1 MISYVNTVFVSN
13 TNNPDV
19 IEASALKG
27 AKDTI
32 AENAGKF
39 VFEKKDG
46 LFRIGLVKDGVIR
59 VHGAKTETY
68 TNIVKWSNW
77 IDKNYIKSAKFM
89 LADAYGK
96 NTKLAEED
104 TVTIDF
110 NGAFTDDKNEFAQ
123 GNRRIIVRLTFK
135 DMPTRFRKWTESYE
149 YLTKKGDTADDVA
162 KAFATMI
169 NDQYKR
175 ARVDA
180 KAGTNASAEAEDAKG
195 KLILTAM
202 PYDDDNSVDT
212 INVAN
217 KVRFNANVYYTNPQ
231 AAGFASKNKYFPTGL
246 TINKKEG
253 YNDPMS
259 AKNVRDRE
267 AQAMGYEGILNR
279 GCCTWPIIKPAMTT
293 DLSKKYDGITIEFE
307 NKYRAA
313 DDIQRHTKQSIEIYI
328 AAAETPA
335 ETDITTLKTKLE
347 TAEDKGGAGIKLE
360 EIAYKAA

>member
-1 MISYVNTVFVSN
+1 MISYVNTVFVSK
-13 TNNPDV
+13 TNNPSV

-27 AKDTI
+27 ASDTTL

-39 VFEKKDG
+39 VFDEKNG
-46 LFRIGLVKDGVIR
+46 LFRIGFVKDGVLR

-68 TNIVKWSNW
+68 ANIVKWSNW
-77 IDKNYIKSAKFM
+77 IDKNYIKSATFM
-89 LADAYGK
+89 LADAYK
-96 NTKLAEED
+96 ANTNLAKED
-104 TVTIDF
+104 TITIDF
-110 NGAFTDDKNEFAQ
+110 TGCDDNDPNEFAQ
-123 GNRRIIVRLTFK
+123 GNRRIVVRLTFK

-149 YLTKKGDTADDVA
+149 YITKPGDKAEQIA
-162 KAFATMI
+162 KAFATI
-169 NDQYKR
+169 ITDQYKR

-180 KAGTNASAEAEDAKG
+180 KAAAGVLT
-195 KLILTAM
+195 LTAM

-231 AAGFASKNKYFPTGL
+231 AAGFASDNKYFPTNL

-307 NKYRAA
+307 TKYRAA
-313 DDIQRHTKQSIEIYI
+313 DDIQRHTKQTIEIYVPASEI
-328 AAAETPA
+328 PA
-335 ETDITTLKTKLE
+335 EGDIDNLKAEFTK
-347 TAEDKGGAGIKLE
+347 AGVNLN
-360 EIAYKAA
+360 EIAYNAA

>member
-1 MISYVNTVFVSN
+1 MITYVNTVFVSN
-13 TNNPDV
+13 TNNPAV
-19 IEASALKG
+19 IEASALNG

-39 VFEKKDG
+39 VFEKNNDG
-46 LFRIGLVKDGVIR
+46 LFRIGLVKDGVLR

-68 TNIVKWSNW
+68 ANIVKWSNW
-77 IDKNYIKSAKFM
+77 IDKNYIKSATFM
-89 LADAYGK
+89 LADAYKK
-96 NTKLAEED
+96 NIKLAKED

-110 NGAFTDDKNEFAQ
+110 TGCDDNDLNEFAR
-123 GNRRIIVRLTFK
+123 GNRRIVVRLTFK

-149 YLTKKGDTADDVA
+149 YVTKPGDKAEQIA
-162 KAFATMI
+162 KAFAAMI

-180 KAGTNASAEAEDAKG
+180 AADTGVLT
-195 KLILTAM
+195 LTAM

-307 NKYRAA
+307 TKYRAA
-313 DDIQRHTKQSIEIYI
+313 DDIQRHTKQSIEIYVP
-328 AAAETPA
+328 AAETPA
-335 ETDITTLKTKLE
+335 ETDIAALKAKFTEFEVNLK
-347 TAEDKGGAGIKLE
+347 
-360 EIAYKAA
+360 EIAHKAA

>member
-1 MISYVNTVFVSN
+1 MISYVNTVFVSK
-13 TNNPDV
+13 TNNPSV

-27 AKDTI
+27 ASDTTL

-39 VFEKKDG
+39 VFDEKNG
-46 LFRIGLVKDGVIR
+46 LFRIGFVKDGVLR
-59 VHGAKTETY
+59 VHGTKTKTY
-68 TNIVKWSNW
+68 ANIVKWSNW
-77 IDKNYIKSAKFM
+77 IDKNCIKSATFM
-89 LADAYGK
+89 LADAYAK
-96 NTKLAEED
+96 NTNLAKED
-104 TVTIDF
+104 TITIDF
-110 NGAFTDDKNEFAQ
+110 TGCDDNDPNEFAQ
-123 GNRRIIVRLTFK
+123 GNRRIVVRLTFK

-149 YLTKKGDTADDVA
+149 YVTKPGDKAEQIA
-162 KAFATMI
+162 EAFATI
-169 NDQYKR
+169 ITDQYKR

-180 KAGTNASAEAEDAKG
+180 KAAAGVLT
-195 KLILTAM
+195 LTAM

-231 AAGFASKNKYFPTGL
+231 AAGFASDNKYFPTGL

-307 NKYRAA
+307 TKYRAA
-313 DDIQRHTKQSIEIYI
+313 DDIQRHTKQTIEIYVPASEI
-328 AAAETPA
+328 PA
-335 ETDITTLKTKLE
+335 EGDISNLKAEFTK
-347 TAEDKGGAGIKLE
+347 AGVNLK
-360 EIAYKAA
+360 EIAYNAA

>member
-1 MISYVNTVFVSN
+1 MISYVNTVFVSK
-13 TNNPDV
+13 TNNPSV

-27 AKDTI
+27 ASDTTL

-39 VFEKKDG
+39 VFDEKNG
-46 LFRIGLVKDGVIR
+46 LFRIGFVKDGVLR

-68 TNIVKWSNW
+68 ANIVKWSNW
-77 IDKNYIKSAKFM
+77 IDKNYIKSATFM
-89 LADAYGK
+89 LADAYK
-96 NTKLAEED
+96 ANTNLAKED
-104 TVTIDF
+104 TITINF

-123 GNRRIIVRLTFK
+123 GNRRIVVRLTFK

-149 YLTKKGDTADDVA
+149 YITKKGDTANDVA
-162 KAFATMI
+162 EAFATI
-169 NDQYKR
+169 ITDQYKR

-180 KAGTNASAEAEDAKG
+180 KAAAGVLT
-195 KLILTAM
+195 LTAM

-231 AAGFASKNKYFPTGL
+231 AAGFASDNKYFPTGL

-307 NKYRAA
+307 TKYRAA
-313 DDIQRHTKQSIEIYI
+313 DDIQRHTKQTVEIYVPASEI
-328 AAAETPA
+328 PA
-335 ETDITTLKTKLE
+335 EGDISNLKAEFTKV
-347 TAEDKGGAGIKLE
+347 GVNLE

>member
-1 MISYVNTVFVSN
+1 MISYVNTVFVSK
-13 TNNPDV
+13 TNNPSV
-19 IEASALKG
+19 IKASALKG
-27 AKDTI
+27 ASDTTL

-39 VFEKKDG
+39 VFDKKNG
-46 LFRIGLVKDGVIR
+46 LFRIGFVKDGVLR
-59 VHGAKTETY
+59 VHGTKTETY
-68 TNIVKWSNW
+68 ANIVKWSNW
-77 IDKNYIKSAKFM
+77 IDKNYIKSATFM
-89 LADAYGK
+89 LADAYKK
-96 NTKLAEED
+96 NTNLAKED
-104 TVTIDF
+104 TITI
-110 NGAFTDDKNEFAQ
+110 NFTGCDDNDPNEFAQ
-123 GNRRIIVRLTFK
+123 GNRRIVVRLTFK

-149 YLTKKGDTADDVA
+149 YVTKPGDKAEQIA
-162 KAFATMI
+162 KAFASIIT
-169 NDQYKR
+169 DQYKR

-180 KAGTNASAEAEDAKG
+180 KAAAGVLT
-195 KLILTAM
+195 LTAM

-231 AAGFASKNKYFPTGL
+231 AAGFASDNKYFPTGL

-307 NKYRAA
+307 TKYRAA
-313 DDIQRHTKQSIEIYI
+313 DDIQRHTKQTVEIYVPASEI
-328 AAAETPA
+328 PA
-335 ETDITTLKTKLE
+335 ETDITALKAEFTKV
-347 TAEDKGGAGIKLE
+347 GVNLE

>member
-1 MISYVNTVFVSN
+1 MISYVNTVFVSK
-13 TNNPDV
+13 TNNPSV
-19 IEASALKG
+19 IKASALKG
-27 AKDTI
+27 ASDTTL

-39 VFEKKDG
+39 VFDEKNG
-46 LFRIGLVKDGVIR
+46 LFRIGFVKDGVLR
-59 VHGAKTETY
+59 VHGTKTETY
-68 TNIVKWSNW
+68 ANIVKWSNW
-77 IDKNYIKSAKFM
+77 IDKNCIKSATFM
-89 LADAYGK
+89 LADAYAK
-96 NTKLAEED
+96 NTNLAKED
-104 TVTIDF
+104 TITI
-110 NGAFTDDKNEFAQ
+110 NFTGCDDNDPNEFAQ
-123 GNRRIIVRLTFK
+123 GNRRIVVRLTFK

-149 YLTKKGDTADDVA
+149 YITKPGDKAEQIA
-162 KAFATMI
+162 KAFASIIT
-169 NDQYKR
+169 DQYKR

-180 KAGTNASAEAEDAKG
+180 KAAAGVLT
-195 KLILTAM
+195 LTAM

-231 AAGFASKNKYFPTGL
+231 AAGFASDNKYFPTGL

-307 NKYRAA
+307 TKYRAA
-313 DDIQRHTKQSIEIYI
+313 DDIQRHTKQTVEIYVPASEI
-328 AAAETPA
+328 PA
-335 ETDITTLKTKLE
+335 ETDITALKAEFTK
-347 TAEDKGGAGIKLE
+347 AGVNLK

>member
-1 MISYVNTVFVSN
+1 MISYVNTVFVSK
-13 TNNPDV
+13 TNNPSV

-27 AKDTI
+27 ASDITL

-39 VFEKKDG
+39 VFYEKNG
-46 LFRIGLVKDGVIR
+46 LFRIGFVKDGVLR
-59 VHGAKTETY
+59 VHGTKTETY
-68 TNIVKWSNW
+68 ANIVKWSNW
-77 IDKNYIKSAKFM
+77 IDKNYIKSATFM
-89 LADAYGK
+89 LADAYKK
-96 NTKLAEED
+96 NTNLAKED
-104 TVTIDF
+104 TITIDF
-110 NGAFTDDKNEFAQ
+110 TGCDDNDPNEFAQ
-123 GNRRIIVRLTFK
+123 GNRRIVVRLTFK

-149 YLTKKGDTADDVA
+149 YITKPGDKAEQIA
-162 KAFATMI
+162 KAFAAIIT
-169 NDQYKR
+169 DQYKR

-180 KAGTNASAEAEDAKG
+180 KAAAGVLT
-195 KLILTAM
+195 LTAM

-231 AAGFASKNKYFPTGL
+231 AAGFASDNKYFPTGL

-279 GCCTWPIIKPAMTT
+279 GCGTWPIVKPAMTT

-307 NKYRAA
+307 TKYRAA
-313 DDIQRHTKQSIEIYI
+313 DDIQRHTKQTIEIYVPASEI
-328 AAAETPA
+328 PA
-335 ETDITTLKTKLE
+335 EGDISNLK
-347 TAEDKGGAGIKLE
+347 AEFTNAGVNLK

>member
-1 MISYVNTVFVSN
+1 MITYVNTVFVSN
-13 TNNPDV
+13 TNNPAV

-27 AKDTI
+27 ASDTTL
-32 AENAGKF
+32 AENVGKF

-46 LFRIGLVKDGVIR
+46 LFRIGLVKDGILR
-59 VHGAKTETY
+59 VHGAKTKTY
-68 TNIVKWSNW
+68 ANIVKWSNW

-89 LADAYGK
+89 LADAYKK

-104 TVTIDF
+104 TVTINF
-110 NGAFTDDKNEFAQ
+110 TNCFKKTVNGSPVEIDPNEFAQ
-123 GNRRIIVRLTFK
+123 GNRRIVVRLTFK

-149 YLTKKGDTADDVA
+149 YVTKPGDKA
-162 KAFATMI
+162 KEISEAFAAMI

-180 KAGTNASAEAEDAKG
+180 VAADGVLT
-195 KLILTAM
+195 LTAM

-217 KVRFNANVYYTNPQ
+217 KVRFTANVYYTNPQ
-231 AAGFASKNKYFPTGL
+231 AAGFASKNKYFPIGL
-246 TINKKEG
+246 TIGKKEG

-279 GCCTWPIIKPAMTT
+279 DCCTSPVIKPAMTT
-293 DLSKKYDGITIEFE
+293 NLSKKYDGITIEFE

-313 DDIQRHTKQSIEIYI
+313 DDIQRHTKQSIEIYV
-328 AAAETPA
+328 AASETPV
-335 ETDITTLKTKLE
+335 ENDIKNLK
-347 TAEDKGGAGIKLE
+347 DKFTENGVNLE

>member
-1 MISYVNTVFVSN
+1 MITYVNTVFVSN
-13 TNNPDV
+13 TNNPAV
-19 IEASALKG
+19 IEGTKTLKG
-27 AKDTI
+27 DKSNVAG
-32 AENAGKF
+32 NVGKF
-39 VFEKKDG
+39 VFDKKDD
-46 LFRIGLVKDGVIR
+46 LFRIGLVKDGVLR

-68 TNIVKWSNW
+68 ANIVKWSNW
-77 IDKNYIKSAKFM
+77 IDKNYIKSATFM
-89 LADAYGK
+89 LADAYKK

-104 TVTIDF
+104 TITIDF
-110 NGAFTDDKNEFAQ
+110 TGCDDNDPNEFAH
-123 GNRRIIVRLTFK
+123 GNRRIVVRLTFK

-149 YLTKKGDTADDVA
+149 YVTKPGDKAEQIA
-162 KAFATMI
+162 NAFAAIIT
-169 NDQYKR
+169 DQYKR

-180 KAGTNASAEAEDAKG
+180 KAAAGVLT
-195 KLILTAM
+195 LTAM
-202 PYDDDNSVDT
+202 PYDDDNNIDT

-231 AAGFASKNKYFPTGL
+231 AAGFASDNKYFPTGL

-279 GCCTWPIIKPAMTT
+279 GCCTWPIIKPAMAT

-307 NKYRAA
+307 TKYRAA
-313 DDIQRHTKQSIEIYI
+313 DDIQRHTKQTIEIYVP
-328 AAAETPA
+328 AAETPA
-335 ETDITTLKTKLE
+335 ETDITALKAEFTKV
-347 TAEDKGGAGIKLE
+347 GVNLE

>member
-1 MISYVNTVFVSN
+1 MISYVNTVFVSK
-13 TNNPDV
+13 TNNPSV

-27 AKDTI
+27 ASDTTL

-39 VFEKKDG
+39 VFDEKNG
-46 LFRIGLVKDGVIR
+46 LFRIGFVKDGVLR

-68 TNIVKWSNW
+68 ANIVKWSNW
-77 IDKNYIKSAKFM
+77 IDKNCIKSATFM
-89 LADAYGK
+89 LADAYAK
-96 NTKLAEED
+96 NTNLAKED
-104 TVTIDF
+104 TITIDF
-110 NGAFTDDKNEFAQ
+110 TGCDDNDPNEFAQ
-123 GNRRIIVRLTFK
+123 GNRRIVVRLTFK

-149 YLTKKGDTADDVA
+149 YITKPGDKAEQIA
-162 KAFATMI
+162 KAFATI
-169 NDQYKR
+169 ITDQYKR

-180 KAGTNASAEAEDAKG
+180 KAAAGVLT
-195 KLILTAM
+195 LTAM

-231 AAGFASKNKYFPTGL
+231 AAGFASDNKYFPTGL

-307 NKYRAA
+307 TKYRAA
-313 DDIQRHTKQSIEIYI
+313 DDIQRHTKQTVEIYVPASEI
-328 AAAETPA
+328 PA
-335 ETDITTLKTKLE
+335 EGDISNLKAEFTK
-347 TAEDKGGAGIKLE
+347 AGVNLK
-360 EIAYKAA
+360 EIAYNAA

>member
-1 MISYVNTVFVSN
+1 MISYVNTVFVSK
-13 TNNPDV
+13 TNNPSV

-27 AKDTI
+27 ASDTTL

-39 VFEKKDG
+39 VFDEKNG
-46 LFRIGLVKDGVIR
+46 LFRIGFVKDGVLR
-59 VHGAKTETY
+59 VHGTKTETY
-68 TNIVKWSNW
+68 ANIVKWSNW
-77 IDKNYIKSAKFM
+77 IDKNCIKSATFM
-89 LADAYGK
+89 LADAYAK
-96 NTKLAEED
+96 NTNLAKED
-104 TVTIDF
+104 TITIDF
-110 NGAFTDDKNEFAQ
+110 TGCDDNDPNEFAQ
-123 GNRRIIVRLTFK
+123 GNRRIVVRLTFK

-149 YLTKKGDTADDVA
+149 YVTKPGDKAEQIA
-162 KAFATMI
+162 KAFATI
-169 NDQYKR
+169 ITDQYKR

-180 KAGTNASAEAEDAKG
+180 KAAAGVLT
-195 KLILTAM
+195 LTAM

-231 AAGFASKNKYFPTGL
+231 AAGFASDNKYFPTGL

-307 NKYRAA
+307 TKYRAA
-313 DDIQRHTKQSIEIYI
+313 DDIQRHTKQTVEIYVPASEI
-328 AAAETPA
+328 PA
-335 ETDITTLKTKLE
+335 ETDITALKAEFTKV
-347 TAEDKGGAGIKLE
+347 GVNLE

>member
-1 MISYVNTVFVSN
+1 MITYVNTVFVSN
-13 TNNPDV
+13 TNNPGV
-19 IEASALKG
+19 IEGTKTLKG
-27 AKDTI
+27 AETNV
-32 AENAGKF
+32 AGNVGKF
-39 VFEKKDG
+39 VFDKKDD
-46 LFRIGLVKDGVIR
+46 LFRIGLVKDGVLR

-77 IDKNYIKSAKFM
+77 IDKNYIKSATFM
-89 LADAYGK
+89 LADAYKK

-104 TVTIDF
+104 TITIDF
-110 NGAFTDDKNEFAQ
+110 TGCDDNDPNEFAH
-123 GNRRIIVRLTFK
+123 GNRRIVVRLTFK

-149 YLTKKGDTADDVA
+149 YVTKPGDKAEQIA
-162 KAFATMI
+162 NAFAAIIT
-169 NDQYKR
+169 DQYKR

-180 KAGTNASAEAEDAKG
+180 KAAAGVLT
-195 KLILTAM
+195 LTAM

-231 AAGFASKNKYFPTGL
+231 AAGFASENKYFPTGL

-279 GCCTWPIIKPAMTT
+279 GCCTWPIIKPAMAT

-307 NKYRAA
+307 TKYRAA
-313 DDIQRHTKQSIEIYI
+313 DDIQRHTKQTVEIYVPV
-328 AAAETPA
+328 AETPA
-335 ETDITTLKTKLE
+335 ETDITALKAEFTKV
-347 TAEDKGGAGIKLE
+347 GVNLE

>member
-1 MISYVNTVFVSN
+1 MITYVNTVFVSN
-13 TNNPDV
+13 TNNPGV
-19 IEASALKG
+19 IEGTKTLKG
-27 AKDTI
+27 ASDTTL

-39 VFEKKDG
+39 VFDEKDG
-46 LFRIGLVKDGVIR
+46 LFRIGFVKDGVLR

-68 TNIVKWSNW
+68 ANIVKWSNW
-77 IDKNYIKSAKFM
+77 IDKNCIKSATFM
-89 LADAYGK
+89 LADAYKK

-110 NGAFTDDKNEFAQ
+110 TGCDDNDPNEFAR
-123 GNRRIIVRLTFK
+123 GNRRIVVRLTFK

-149 YLTKKGDTADDVA
+149 YVTKPGDTSAEIA
-162 KAFATMI
+162 KAFAKTI

-175 ARVDA
+175 ARVEAD
-180 KAGTNASAEAEDAKG
+180 GTTTAG
-195 KLILTAM
+195 KLVLTAM

-212 INVAN
+212 LNVAN

-267 AQAMGYEGILNR
+267 AQAMGYEGVLNR
-279 GCCTWPIIKPAMTT
+279 GCCTWPIVKPAMTT

-307 NKYRAA
+307 TKYRAA
-313 DDIQRHTKQSIEIYI
+313 DDIQRHTKQTVEIYVP
-328 AAAETPA
+328 AAETPA
-335 ETDITTLKTKLE
+335 ETDITALKAEFTKV
-347 TAEDKGGAGIKLE
+347 GVNLE

>member
-1 MISYVNTVFVSN
+1 MITYVNTVFVSN
-13 TNNPDV
+13 TNNPAV
-19 IEASALKG
+19 IEGTKTLKG
-27 AKDTI
+27 TETNVAG
-32 AENAGKF
+32 NVGKF
-39 VFEKKDG
+39 VFEKNEKNSDE
-46 LFRIGLVKDGVIR
+46 FRIGFVKDGVLR

-68 TNIVKWSNW
+68 ANIVKWSNW
-77 IDKNYIKSAKFM
+77 IDKNYIKSATFM
-89 LADAYGK
+89 LADAYKK

-104 TVTIDF
+104 TITIDF
-110 NGAFTDDKNEFAQ
+110 TGCDDNDPNEFAH
-123 GNRRIIVRLTFK
+123 GNRRIVVRLTFK

-149 YLTKKGDTADDVA
+149 YVTKPGDKAEQIA
-162 KAFATMI
+162 NAFAKIIT
-169 NDQYKR
+169 DQYKR

-180 KAGTNASAEAEDAKG
+180 KAAAGVLT
-195 KLILTAM
+195 LTAM

-212 INVAN
+212 LNVAN

-231 AAGFASKNKYFPTGL
+231 AAGFASENKYFPTGL

-307 NKYRAA
+307 TKYHAA
-313 DDIQRHTKQSIEIYI
+313 DDIQRHTKQTVEIYVS
-328 AAAETPA
+328 AAETPA
-335 ETDITTLKTKLE
+335 ETDITALKAEFTKV
-347 TAEDKGGAGIKLE
+347 GVNLE

>member
-1 MISYVNTVFVSN
+1 MISYVNTVFVSK
-13 TNNPDV
+13 TNNPSV

-27 AKDTI
+27 ASDTTL

-39 VFEKKDG
+39 VFDEKNG
-46 LFRIGLVKDGVIR
+46 LFRIGFVKDGVLR
-59 VHGAKTETY
+59 VHGTKTETY
-68 TNIVKWSNW
+68 ANIVKWSNW
-77 IDKNYIKSAKFM
+77 IDKNCIKSATFM
-89 LADAYGK
+89 LADAYAK
-96 NTKLAEED
+96 NTNLAKED
-104 TVTIDF
+104 TITINF

-123 GNRRIIVRLTFK
+123 GNRRIVVRLTFK

-149 YLTKKGDTADDVA
+149 YITKKGDTANDVA
-162 KAFATMI
+162 EAFATI
-169 NDQYKR
+169 ITDQYKR

-180 KAGTNASAEAEDAKG
+180 KAAAGVLT
-195 KLILTAM
+195 LTAM

-231 AAGFASKNKYFPTGL
+231 AAGFASDNKYFPTGL

-307 NKYRAA
+307 TKYRAA
-313 DDIQRHTKQSIEIYI
+313 DDIQRHTKQTIEIYVPASEI
-328 AAAETPA
+328 PA
-335 ETDITTLKTKLE
+335 EGDISNLKAEFTK
-347 TAEDKGGAGIKLE
+347 AGVNLN

>member
-1 MISYVNTVFVSN
+1 MISYVNTVFVSK
-13 TNNPDV
+13 TNNPSI

-27 AKDTI
+27 ASDTI
-32 AENAGKF
+32 LAENAGKF
-39 VFEKKDG
+39 VFDEKNG
-46 LFRIGLVKDGVIR
+46 LFRIGFVKDGVLR
-59 VHGAKTETY
+59 VHGTKTETY
-68 TNIVKWSNW
+68 ANIVKWSNW
-77 IDKNYIKSAKFM
+77 IDKNCIKSATFM
-89 LADAYGK
+89 LADAYAK
-96 NTKLAEED
+96 NTNLAKED
-104 TVTIDF
+104 TITIDF
-110 NGAFTDDKNEFAQ
+110 TGCDDNDPNEFAQ
-123 GNRRIIVRLTFK
+123 GNRRIVVRLTFK

-149 YLTKKGDTADDVA
+149 YITKPGDKAEQIA
-162 KAFATMI
+162 KAFATI
-169 NDQYKR
+169 ITDQYKR

-180 KAGTNASAEAEDAKG
+180 KAAAGVLT
-195 KLILTAM
+195 LTAM

-231 AAGFASKNKYFPTGL
+231 AAGFASDNKYFPTGL

-307 NKYRAA
+307 TKYRAA
-313 DDIQRHTKQSIEIYI
+313 DDIQRHTKQTIEIYVP
-328 AAAETPA
+328 ASEMPA
-335 ETDITTLKTKLE
+335 EGDISNLKAKFTK
-347 TAEDKGGAGIKLE
+347 AGVNLK
-360 EIAYKAA
+360 EIAYNAA

>member
-1 MISYVNTVFVSN
+1 MITYVNTVFVSN
-13 TNNPDV
+13 TNNPAV

-27 AKDTI
+27 ASDTTL
-32 AENAGKF
+32 AENVGKF

-46 LFRIGLVKDGVIR
+46 LFRIGLIKDGILR
-59 VHGAKTETY
+59 VHGAKTKTY
-68 TNIVKWSNW
+68 ANIVKWSNW

-89 LADAYGK
+89 LADAYKK

-104 TVTIDF
+104 TVTI
-110 NGAFTDDKNEFAQ
+110 NFTNCFFKKTANESPVEIDPNEFAQ
-123 GNRRIIVRLTFK
+123 GNRRIVVRLTFK

-149 YLTKKGDTADDVA
+149 YVTKPGDKA
-162 KAFATMI
+162 KEISEAFAAMI

-180 KAGTNASAEAEDAKG
+180 VAADGVLT
-195 KLILTAM
+195 LTAM

-217 KVRFNANVYYTNPQ
+217 KVRFTANVYYTNPQ
-231 AAGFASKNKYFPTGL
+231 AAGFASKNKYFPIGL
-246 TINKKEG
+246 TIGKKEG

-279 GCCTWPIIKPAMTT
+279 DCCTSPVIKPAMITN
-293 DLSKKYDGITIEFE
+293 LSKKYDGITIEFE

-313 DDIQRHTKQSIEIYI
+313 DDIQRHTKQSIEIYV
-328 AAAETPA
+328 AASETPV
-335 ETDITTLKTKLE
+335 ENDIKNLKAKFTE
-347 TAEDKGGAGIKLE
+347 NGVNLE

>member
-1 MISYVNTVFVSN
+1 MISYVNTVFVSK
-13 TNNPDV
+13 TNNPSV

-27 AKDTI
+27 ASDTTL

-39 VFEKKDG
+39 VFDEKNG
-46 LFRIGLVKDGVIR
+46 LFRIGFVKDGVLR
-59 VHGAKTETY
+59 VHGTKTETY
-68 TNIVKWSNW
+68 ANIVKWSNW
-77 IDKNYIKSAKFM
+77 IDKNCIKSATFM
-89 LADAYGK
+89 LADAYAK
-96 NTKLAEED
+96 NTNLAKED
-104 TVTIDF
+104 TITIDF
-110 NGAFTDDKNEFAQ
+110 TGCDNNDPNEFAQ
-123 GNRRIIVRLTFK
+123 GNRRIVVRLTFK

-149 YLTKKGDTADDVA
+149 YVTKPGDKAEQIA
-162 KAFATMI
+162 KAFATI
-169 NDQYKR
+169 ITDQYKR

-180 KAGTNASAEAEDAKG
+180 KAAAGILT
-195 KLILTAM
+195 LTAM

-231 AAGFASKNKYFPTGL
+231 AAGFASDNKYFPTGL

-307 NKYRAA
+307 TKYRAA
-313 DDIQRHTKQSIEIYI
+313 DDIQRHTKQTVEIYVPASEI
-328 AAAETPA
+328 PA
-335 ETDITTLKTKLE
+335 ETDITALKAEFTKV
-347 TAEDKGGAGIKLE
+347 GVNLE

>member
-1 MISYVNTVFVSN
+1 MITYVNKVFVSN
-13 TNNPDV
+13 TNNPEV

-27 AKDTI
+27 AKETI

-39 VFEKKDG
+39 VFEKNDG
-46 LFRIGLVKDGVIR
+46 LFRIGLVKDGVLR

-96 NTKLAEED
+96 NTKLAKED
-104 TVTIDF
+104 TVTI
-110 NGAFTDDKNEFAQ
+110 NFTGCDEGDPNEFAR
-123 GNRRIIVRLTFK
+123 GNRRIVVRLTFK

-149 YLTKKGDTADDVA
+149 YVTKPGDKAEQIA
-162 KAFATMI
+162 EAFATMI
-169 NDQYKR
+169 TDQYKR

-180 KAGTNASAEAEDAKG
+180 KAAAGVLT
-195 KLILTAM
+195 LTAM

-246 TINKKEG
+246 KIEKKEG

-307 NKYRAA
+307 TKYRAA
-313 DDIQRHTKQSIEIYI
+313 DDIQRHTKQSIEIYV

-335 ETDITTLKTKLE
+335 EGDIDNLKTKFTE
-347 TAEDKGGAGIKLE
+347 NKVNLE

>member
-1 MISYVNTVFVSN
+1 MITYVNTVFVSN
-13 TNNPDV
+13 TNNPAV

-39 VFEKKDG
+39 VFEKNDDG
-46 LFRIGLVKDGVIR
+46 LFRIGLVKDGVLR

-77 IDKNYIKSAKFM
+77 IDKNYIKSATFM
-89 LADAYGK
+89 LADAYAK
-96 NTKLAEED
+96 NTNLAKED

-110 NGAFTDDKNEFAQ
+110 TGCDKGDPNEFAR
-123 GNRRIIVRLTFK
+123 GNRRIVVRLTFK

-149 YLTKKGDTADDVA
+149 YVTKPGDTSAEIA
-162 KAFATMI
+162 KAFAAMI

-175 ARVDA
+175 ARVEAGVDTVTVDE
-180 KAGTNASAEAEDAKG
+180 KAVAG
-195 KLILTAM
+195 KLVLTAM

-231 AAGFASKNKYFPTGL
+231 AAGFASKNKYFPTCL

-307 NKYRAA
+307 TKYRAA
-313 DDIQRHTKQSIEIYI
+313 DDIQRHTKQAIEIYVP
-328 AAAETPA
+328 AAETPA
-335 ETDITTLKTKLE
+335 DTDIEALKTKLE
-347 TAEDKGGAGIKLE
+347 ATDGGNITLK
-360 EIAYKAA
+360 EIAYKGE

>member
-1 MISYVNTVFVSN
+1 MITYVNTVFVSN
-13 TNNPDV
+13 TNNPAV

-27 AKDTI
+27 ASDTTL
-32 AENAGKF
+32 AENVGKF

-46 LFRIGLVKDGVIR
+46 LFRIGLVKDGILR
-59 VHGAKTETY
+59 VHGAKTKTY
-68 TNIVKWSNW
+68 ANIVKWSNW

-89 LADAYGK
+89 LADAYKK

-104 TVTIDF
+104 TVTI
-110 NGAFTDDKNEFAQ
+110 NFTNCFKKTVNESPVEIDPNEFAQ
-123 GNRRIIVRLTFK
+123 GNRRIVVRLTFK

-149 YLTKKGDTADDVA
+149 YVTKPGDKA
-162 KAFATMI
+162 KEISEAFAAMI

-180 KAGTNASAEAEDAKG
+180 VAADGVLT
-195 KLILTAM
+195 LTAM

-217 KVRFNANVYYTNPQ
+217 KVRFTANVYYTNPQ
-231 AAGFASKNKYFPTGL
+231 AAGFASKNKYFPIGL
-246 TINKKEG
+246 TIGKKEG

-279 GCCTWPIIKPAMTT
+279 DCCTSPVIKPAMTT
-293 DLSKKYDGITIEFE
+293 NLSKKYDGITIEFE

-313 DDIQRHTKQSIEIYI
+313 DDIQRHTKQSIEIYV
-328 AAAETPA
+328 AAAETPV
-335 ETDITTLKTKLE
+335 ENDIKNLKAKFTE
-347 TAEDKGGAGIKLE
+347 NGVNLE

>member
-1 MISYVNTVFVSN
+1 MISYVNTVFVSK
-13 TNNPDV
+13 TNNPSV

-27 AKDTI
+27 ASDTTL

-39 VFEKKDG
+39 VFDEKNG
-46 LFRIGLVKDGVIR
+46 LFRIGFVKDGVLR
-59 VHGAKTETY
+59 VHGTKTETY
-68 TNIVKWSNW
+68 ANIVKWSNW
-77 IDKNYIKSAKFM
+77 IDKNYIKSATFM
-89 LADAYGK
+89 LADAYK
-96 NTKLAEED
+96 ANTNLAKED
-104 TVTIDF
+104 TITINF

-123 GNRRIIVRLTFK
+123 GNRRIVVRLTFK

-149 YLTKKGDTADDVA
+149 YITKKGDTANDVA
-162 KAFATMI
+162 EAFATI
-169 NDQYKR
+169 ITDQYKR

-180 KAGTNASAEAEDAKG
+180 KAAAGVLT
-195 KLILTAM
+195 LTAM

-212 INVAN
+212 LNVAN

-231 AAGFASKNKYFPTGL
+231 AAGFASDNKYFPTGL

-279 GCCTWPIIKPAMTT
+279 GCCTWPIVKPAMTT

-307 NKYRAA
+307 TKYRAA
-313 DDIQRHTKQSIEIYI
+313 DDIQRHTKQTVEIYVPASEI
-328 AAAETPA
+328 PA
-335 ETDITTLKTKLE
+335 EGDIDNLKAEFTK
-347 TAEDKGGAGIKLE
+347 AGVNLK
-360 EIAYKAA
+360 EIAYNAA

>member
-1 MISYVNTVFVSN
+1 MITYVNTVFVSN
-13 TNNPDV
+13 TNNPAV

-32 AENAGKF
+32 AENTGKF
-39 VFEKKDG
+39 VFEKNDDG
-46 LFRIGLVKDGVIR
+46 LFRIGLVKDGVLR

-68 TNIVKWSNW
+68 ANIVKWSNW
-77 IDKNYIKSAKFM
+77 IDKNYIKSATFM
-89 LADAYGK
+89 LADAYKK
-96 NTKLAEED
+96 NTKLAKED
-104 TVTIDF
+104 TITI
-110 NGAFTDDKNEFAQ
+110 NFTGCDEGDPNEFAR
-123 GNRRIIVRLTFK
+123 GNRRIVVRLTFK

-149 YLTKKGDTADDVA
+149 YVTKSGDKAEQIAD
-162 KAFATMI
+162 AFAAMI
-169 NDQYKR
+169 TDQYKR

-180 KAGTNASAEAEDAKG
+180 KAAAGVLT
-195 KLILTAM
+195 LTAM

-307 NKYRAA
+307 TKYRAA
-313 DDIQRHTKQSIEIYI
+313 DDIQRHTKQAIEIYVP
-328 AAAETPA
+328 AAETPA
-335 ETDITTLKTKLE
+335 DTDIEALKTKLE
-347 TAEDKGGAGIKLE
+347 ATDGGNITLK
-360 EIAYKAA
+360 EIAYKGE

>member
-1 MISYVNTVFVSN
+1 MISYVNTVFVSK
-13 TNNPDV
+13 TNNPSV
-19 IEASALKG
+19 IKASALKG
-27 AKDTI
+27 ASDTTL

-39 VFEKKDG
+39 VFDEKNG
-46 LFRIGLVKDGVIR
+46 LFRIGFVKDGVLR

-68 TNIVKWSNW
+68 ANIVKWSNW
-77 IDKNYIKSAKFM
+77 IDKNYIKSATFM
-89 LADAYGK
+89 LADAYKK
-96 NTKLAEED
+96 NTNLAEED
-104 TVTIDF
+104 TITINF

-123 GNRRIIVRLTFK
+123 GNRRIVVRLTFK

-149 YLTKKGDTADDVA
+149 YITKKGDTANDVA
-162 KAFATMI
+162 EAFATI
-169 NDQYKR
+169 ITDQYKR

-180 KAGTNASAEAEDAKG
+180 KAAAGVLT
-195 KLILTAM
+195 LTAM

-231 AAGFASKNKYFPTGL
+231 AAGFASDNKYFPTGL

-307 NKYRAA
+307 TKYRAA
-313 DDIQRHTKQSIEIYI
+313 DDIQRHTKQTIEIYVP
-328 AAAETPA
+328 AAETPA
-335 ETDITTLKTKLE
+335 ETDITALKAEFTKV
-347 TAEDKGGAGIKLE
+347 GVNLE

>member
-1 MISYVNTVFVSN
+1 MITYVNTVFVSN
-13 TNNPDV
+13 TNNPAV
-19 IEASALKG
+19 IEGTKTLKG
-27 AKDTI
+27 NKTNL
-32 AENAGKF
+32 AENVGKF
-39 VFEKKDG
+39 VFEKNEKNSDE
-46 LFRIGLVKDGVIR
+46 FRIGFVKDGVLR

-77 IDKNYIKSAKFM
+77 IDKNYIKSATFM
-89 LADAYGK
+89 LADAYK
-96 NTKLAEED
+96 ANTNLAKED
-104 TVTIDF
+104 TITINF
-110 NGAFTDDKNEFAQ
+110 NGAFTDDKNEFAH
-123 GNRRIIVRLTFK
+123 GNRRIVVRLTFK

-149 YLTKKGDTADDVA
+149 YITKKGDTANDVA
-162 KAFATMI
+162 EAFATI
-169 NDQYKR
+169 ITDQYKR

-180 KAGTNASAEAEDAKG
+180 KAAAGVLT
-195 KLILTAM
+195 LTAM

-231 AAGFASKNKYFPTGL
+231 AAGFASDNKYFPTGL

-279 GCCTWPIIKPAMTT
+279 DCCTDPIIKPAMIT

-307 NKYRAA
+307 TKYRAA
-313 DDIQRHTKQSIEIYI
+313 DDIQRHTKQAIEIYVS
-328 AAAETPA
+328 AAETPV
-335 ETDITTLKTKLE
+335 ENDIKNLK
-347 TAEDKGGAGIKLE
+347 DKFTNVGVNLE

>member
-1 MISYVNTVFVSN
+1 MITYVNTVFVSN

-19 IEASALKG
+19 IEGTKTLKG
-27 AKDTI
+27 AKTDVT
-32 AENAGKF
+32 ENIGKF
-39 VFEKKDG
+39 VFDKKDD
-46 LFRIGLVKDGVIR
+46 LFRIGLVKDGVLR

-77 IDKNYIKSAKFM
+77 IDKNYIKSAHYM
-89 LADAYGK
+89 LADAYK
-96 NTKLAEED
+96 ANTKLAEQD

-169 NDQYKR
+169 TDQYKR
-175 ARVDA
+175 ARVEA
-180 KAGTNASAEAEDAKG
+180 KAGTEDAKG

-202 PYDDDNSVDT
+202 PYDDDNDVNT

-217 KVRFNANVYYTNPQ
+217 KVRFTANVYYTNPQ
-231 AAGFASKNKYFPTGL
+231 AAGFASKNKYFPQGL
-246 TINKKEG
+246 TITKKEG
-253 YNDPMS
+253 YDDPMS
-259 AKNVRDRE
+259 AKHVRDHE

-307 NKYRAA
+307 TKYRAA
-313 DDIQRHTKQSIEIYI
+313 DDIQRHTKQTVEIYV

-335 ETDITTLKTKLE
+335 ADDINNITTKIFAKN
-347 TAEDKGGAGIKLE
+347 KSGVILE
-360 EIAYKAA
+360 EIAYKGE

>member
-1 MISYVNTVFVSN
+1 MISYVNTVFVSK
-13 TNNPDV
+13 TNNPSV

-27 AKDTI
+27 ASDTTL

-39 VFEKKDG
+39 VFDEKNG
-46 LFRIGLVKDGVIR
+46 LFRIGFVKDGVLR
-59 VHGAKTETY
+59 VHGTKTETY
-68 TNIVKWSNW
+68 ANIVKWSNW
-77 IDKNYIKSAKFM
+77 IDKNCIKSATFM
-89 LADAYGK
+89 LADAYAK
-96 NTKLAEED
+96 NTNLAKED
-104 TVTIDF
+104 TITIDF
-110 NGAFTDDKNEFAQ
+110 TGCDDNDPNEFAQ
-123 GNRRIIVRLTFK
+123 GNRRIVVRLTFK

-149 YLTKKGDTADDVA
+149 YITKPGDKAEQIA
-162 KAFATMI
+162 EAFATI
-169 NDQYKR
+169 ITDQYKR

-180 KAGTNASAEAEDAKG
+180 KSTAGVLT
-195 KLILTAM
+195 LTAM

-231 AAGFASKNKYFPTGL
+231 AAGFASDNKYFPTGL

-307 NKYRAA
+307 TKYRAA
-313 DDIQRHTKQSIEIYI
+313 DDIQRHTKQTVEIYVPASEI
-328 AAAETPA
+328 PA
-335 ETDITTLKTKLE
+335 EGDISNLKAEFTK
-347 TAEDKGGAGIKLE
+347 AGVNLK
-360 EIAYKAA
+360 EIAYNAA

>member
-1 MISYVNTVFVSN
+1 MITYVNTVFVSN
-13 TNNPDV
+13 TNNPAV

-27 AKDTI
+27 ASDTTL
-32 AENAGKF
+32 AENVGKF

-46 LFRIGLVKDGVIR
+46 LFRIGLVKDGVLR
-59 VHGAKTETY
+59 VHGAKTKTY
-68 TNIVKWSNW
+68 ANIVKWSNW

-89 LADAYGK
+89 LADAYKK
-96 NTKLAEED
+96 NTELAEED
-104 TVTIDF
+104 TVTI
-110 NGAFTDDKNEFAQ
+110 NFTNCFKKTVNKSILEIDPNEFAQ
-123 GNRRIIVRLTFK
+123 GNRRIVVRLTFK

-149 YLTKKGDTADDVA
+149 YVTKPGDKA
-162 KAFATMI
+162 KEISEAFAAMI

-180 KAGTNASAEAEDAKG
+180 VAADGVLT
-195 KLILTAM
+195 LTAM
-202 PYDDDNSVDT
+202 PYDEDNSVDT

-217 KVRFNANVYYTNPQ
+217 KVRFTANVYYTNPQ
-231 AAGFASKNKYFPTGL
+231 AAGFASKNKYFPIGL
-246 TINKKEG
+246 TIGKKEG

-279 GCCTWPIIKPAMTT
+279 DCCTSPVIKPAMTT
-293 DLSKKYDGITIEFE
+293 NLSKKYDGITIEFE

-313 DDIQRHTKQSIEIYI
+313 DDIQRHTKQSIEIYV
-328 AAAETPA
+328 AAAEIPV
-335 ETDITTLKTKLE
+335 ENDIKNLK
-347 TAEDKGGAGIKLE
+347 DKFTENGVNLE

>member
-1 MISYVNTVFVSN
+1 MISYVNTVFVSK
-13 TNNPDV
+13 TNNPSV

-27 AKDTI
+27 ASDTTL

-39 VFEKKDG
+39 VFDEKNG
-46 LFRIGLVKDGVIR
+46 LFRIGFVKDGVLR
-59 VHGAKTETY
+59 VHGTKTETY
-68 TNIVKWSNW
+68 ANIVKWSNW
-77 IDKNYIKSAKFM
+77 IDKNCIKSATFM
-89 LADAYGK
+89 LADAYK
-96 NTKLAEED
+96 ANTKLAKED
-104 TVTIDF
+104 TITIDF
-110 NGAFTDDKNEFAQ
+110 TGCDDNDPNEFAQ
-123 GNRRIIVRLTFK
+123 GNRRIVVRLTFK

-149 YLTKKGDTADDVA
+149 YVTKPGDKAEQIA
-162 KAFATMI
+162 KAFASIIT
-169 NDQYKR
+169 DQYKR

-180 KAGTNASAEAEDAKG
+180 KAAAGVLT
-195 KLILTAM
+195 LTAM

-231 AAGFASKNKYFPTGL
+231 AAGFASDNKYFPTGL

-307 NKYRAA
+307 TKYRAA
-313 DDIQRHTKQSIEIYI
+313 DDIQRHTKQTIEIYVP
-328 AAAETPA
+328 AAETPA
-335 ETDITTLKTKLE
+335 ETDITALK
-347 TAEDKGGAGIKLE
+347 AEFTNVGVNLE